1 MAYVSGVTV
10 APLDPDS
17 AANADVAA
25 MHAVHIAAMTVDS
38 PDDPQPPLADFAL
51 RLHEQRDDQRRHW
64 FVARSGDDVIGYA
77 KLWLPLLHNLHAG
90 EAEVVV
96 RPESRRQGTGT
107 ALLREAVAAL
117 SSEHRRLLVTSTRG
131 DAGDG
136 FCRTLGLQLVQT
148 ARISLLRLAG
158 VDWADVRAAAAAEHP
173 GYRIRAYTGACP
185 DDLIDSYVR
194 AKSAMNDA
202 PFDDADLTDFV
213 FTADGMRAD
222 EKAAAERGE
231 WRVVLAVHEGSG
243 EVAAFTEVL
252 ATRQPRSS
260 QHDTAVV
267 PEHRGHGLGL
277 WVKAD
282 MLVRLQE
289 ERPDVA
295 ALTTGNSAT
304 NAQMLRINDRLGF
317 RPWSE
322 VRGWQCEVGELVSRL
337 G

>member
-1 MAYVSGVTV
+1 VTV

-17 AANADVAA
+17 AADADVAA
-25 MHAVHIAAMTVDS
+25 MHAAHIAAMTVDS

-51 RLHEQRDDQRRHW
+51 RLHDQRDDQRRHW

-148 ARISLLRLAG
+148 ARISLLRLAD

-173 GYRIRAYTGACP
+173 GYRIRAYTGVCP
-185 DDLIDSYVR
+185 DDLIEPGRRGAHHRQLGDQ
-194 AKSAMNDA
+194 
-202 PFDDADLTDFV
+202 
-213 FTADGMRAD
+213 RAD
-222 EKAAAERGE
+222 AADQRPAR
-231 WRVVLAVHEGSG
+231 L
-243 EVAAFTEVL
+243 
-252 ATRQPRSS
+252 P
-260 QHDTAVV
+260 AVV
-267 PEHRGHGLGL
+267 RG
-277 WVKAD
+277 A
-282 MLVRLQE
+282 
-289 ERPDVA
+289 
-295 ALTTGNSAT
+295 
-304 NAQMLRINDRLGF
+304 RLG
-317 RPWSE
+317 
-322 VRGWQCEVGELVSRL
+322 VRGRRAGQPAGVSLRAPASASRAASTPDPTATPNAARPL
-337 G
+337 AASTT

>member
-1 MAYVSGVTV
+1 VSGVIV
-10 APLDPDS
+10 AAVDPAS
-17 AANADVAA
+17 ATDADVAA
-25 MHAVHIAAMTVDS
+25 THAVHIAAMTVDR

-51 RLHEQRDDQRRHW
+51 RLNEQRDDQRRYW
-64 FVARSGDDVIGYA
+64 FVARSGDVVVGYA
-77 KLWLPLLHNLHAG
+77 RLWLPQLHNLHAG
-90 EAEVVV
+90 EADVVV

-107 ALLREAVAAL
+107 ALLRAAVTAL
-117 SSEHRRLLVTSTRG
+117 SAEHRRLLVSNTREA
-131 DAGDG
+131 AGEG
-136 FCRTLGLQLVQT
+136 FCRMLGPQRVQT
-148 ARISLLRLAG
+148 GRISVLRIAD
-158 VDWADVRAAAAAEHP
+158 VDWGDVRAAAAAEHP
-173 GYRIRAYTGACP
+173 GYRIRAYTGGCP

-222 EKAAAERGE
+222 EKAAAEQGE
-231 WRVVLAVHEGSG
+231 WRVVLAVQEDSG

-252 ATRQPRSS
+252 VTRQPWSS
-260 QHDTAVV
+260 QRDTAVV

-289 ERPDVA
+289 QRPDVS
-295 ALTTGNSAT
+295 ALATGNSAT
-304 NAQMLRINDRLGF
+304 NAHMLRINDRLGF

-322 VRGWQCEVGELVSRL
+322 VHGWQGDVDELVSRL
-337 G
+337 

>member
-1 MAYVSGVTV
+1 MTV

-17 AANADVAA
+17 ADSTADADVAA
-25 MHAVHIAAMTVDS
+25 MHAVHVAAMTVDS
-38 PDDPQPPLADFAL
+38 PGDPQPPLADFAI
-51 RLHEQRDDQRRHW
+51 RLHERRDDQRRYW
-64 FVARSGDDVIGYA
+64 FVARSGDVVTGYA
-77 KLWLPLLHNLHAG
+77 RLWLPLLHNLHAG
-90 EAEVVV
+90 DADVVV
-96 RPESRRQGTGT
+96 RPESRRQGVGT
-107 ALLREAVAAL
+107 ALLRAAVAAL
-117 SSEHRRLLVTSTRG
+117 SAEHRRLLVTSTRG

-136 FCRTLGLQLVQT
+136 FCRTLGLDLVQT
-148 ARISLLRLAG
+148 ARISLLRLAD

-213 FTADGMRAD
+213 FAADGIRAD

-231 WRVVLAVHEGSG
+231 WRVVFAVQEDSG

-252 ATRQPRSS
+252 VTRQPWSS
-260 QHDTAVV
+260 QRDTAVV

-282 MLVRLQE
+282 MLVRLRE
-289 ERPDVA
+289 ERPDVTA
-295 ALTTGNSAT
+295 ITTGNSAT
-304 NAQMLRINDRLGF
+304 NAHMLRINDRLGF
-317 RPWSE
+317 RPWAE
-322 VRGWQCEVGELVSRL
+322 VRGWQGEVGELVSRL